1 MAAQEDKINSSSPS
15 SNYQRQ
21 TLLSLYNSG
30 IARDVISWQL
40 DISLEEVDKIIEE
53 EEEER
58 KKQQSVNAKNA
69 SEISSIGNSFYLD
82 AIVNIDLVIRN
93 AQTRMWKAL
102 KSGGA
107 QFDISME
114 ETAKIL
120 NRFSRSKVTFVILH
134 IDLVGS
140 TQLSMTLPLDRLT
153 TIIQTFTQE
162 MSMIIALYGG
172 YVLKYIGDAILAFF
186 ITNSDNNKDDT
197 RQKQQDQLYLP
208 CINAINCA
216 RSMIKVIENG
226 INPILNQYD
235 YPEMG
240 VRVGIDVGEIALI
253 QYGWDLHILDE
264 KQIVK
269 EPHHDILGYTVNV
282 AVKMTSLAKPNG
294 LVVGQSVYHILD
306 EKQKSTFEILNV
318 NSDAWSYMDE
328 KSGAIYQVYRASN
341 SERQNL
347 WLPFS
352 FDIICSTSYPFGSS
366 ANLFIKG
373 FYYFNRQ
380 QNFQDFM
387 KN

>member
-1 MAAQEDKINSSSPS
+1 MAAQEDKINSSSTS

-53 EEEER
+53 EEER
-58 KKQQSVNAKNA
+58 KKQQSLSAKNA

-197 RQKQQDQLYLP
+197 CQRQQDQLYLP

-282 AVKMTSLAKPNG
+282 AVKMTSLANPNG

-306 EKQKSTFEILNV
+306 EKQKSTFEILNI
-318 NSDAWSYMDE
+318 NSDTWSYMDE
-328 KSGAIYQVYRASN
+328 KSGTIYQVY
-341 SERQNL
+341 
-347 WLPFS
+347 
-352 FDIICSTSYPFGSS
+352 SS
-366 ANLFIKG
+366 K
-373 FYYFNRQ
+373 Q
-380 QNFQDFM
+380 Q
-387 KN
+387 

>member
-1 MAAQEDKINSSSPS
+1 MAAQEDKINSSSTS

-53 EEEER
+53 EEER
-58 KKQQSVNAKNA
+58 KKLQSVSAKNA

-197 RQKQQDQLYLP
+197 CQKQQDQLYLP

-240 VRVGIDVGEIALI
+240 VRVGMDVGEIALI

-282 AVKMTSLAKPNG
+282 AVKMTSLANPNG

-306 EKQKSTFEILNV
+306 EKQKSTFEILNI

-328 KSGAIYQVYRASN
+328 KSGTIYQVY
-341 SERQNL
+341 
-347 WLPFS
+347 
-352 FDIICSTSYPFGSS
+352 SS
-366 ANLFIKG
+366 K
-373 FYYFNRQ
+373 Q
-380 QNFQDFM
+380 Q
-387 KN
+387 